1 MQCYTC
7 GREMASGESTCRS
20 CGWHRSKLIYTPFCG
35 VVGGFVGSLIGFT
48 FFDMT
53 GALPGVCSASSWRKR
68 AHAGSCDPGD
78 RVDER

>member
-53 GALPGVCSASSWRKR
+53 GALLGGLFGIVVAEASARRLLRPRRSS
-68 AHAGSCDPGD
+68 
-78 RVDER
+78 